1 MTTSTDSRT
10 APARR
15 ALRAVL
21 ATTLALAACAP
32 HDAVVTDRPV
42 RFAGVES
49 SGATNANA
57 NANTN
62 ATVTVA
68 SSTPTPALVATVDP
82 LSDERVNAEDPL
94 PDAPPEPV
102 TPTALEPRVRE
113 LRATAARTGECWST
127 EPYMRIA
134 HAPPAQCETWFDALA
149 RGGEASGYAIGQ
161 SLAENTA
168 GTHEAPMSRL
178 AAVLAALEARPG
190 VAFLLRRMHAAVSP
204 PPAAQRSEP
213 SASAQ
218 PAPWLVFNLVNAFE
232 RASGFPV
239 NDHPVQAN
247 MFDGDART
255 KARPMVIRALRWWE
269 RAGSAHGS
277 WASTSEQ
284 RLRAWLAADDTRAI
298 RAAFLIA
305 QRPSSAQ
312 LVGVAREA
320 LERVQRDT
328 TSAEARSTAR
338 SALQQLSND
347 RARPTLME

>member
-1 MTTSTDSRT
+1 
-10 APARR
+10 
-15 ALRAVL
+15 V
-21 ATTLALAACAP
+21 
-32 HDAVVTDRPV
+32 H
-42 RFAGVES
+42 FAG
-49 SGATNANA
+49 SGGRSDAPANA
-57 NANTN
+57 NAHVNTN
-62 ATVTVA
+62 ANTP
-68 SSTPTPALVATVDP
+68 TPTPALVATVDP
-82 LSDERVNAEDPL
+82 LADERVTAEDSL
-94 PDAPPEPV
+94 PDAPAEPV

-134 HAPPAQCETWFDALA
+134 HAPPAQCEAWFDALA

-161 SLAENTA
+161 SLAENTT
-168 GTHEAPMSRL
+168 GVHEGPMSRL

-190 VAFLLRRMHAAVSP
+190 VAFLLRRMHAAVSAP
-204 PPAAQRSEP
+204 AAAQRSEP
-213 SASAQ
+213 AQQ
-218 PAPWLVFNLVNAFE
+218 PASWLVFNLVNAFE

-269 RAGSAHGS
+269 RVGSAQGS
-277 WASTSEQ
+277 WASMSEQ

-312 LVGVAREA
+312 LLPVAREA

-328 TSAEARSTAR
+328 TSAEARTAAR
-338 SALQQLSND
+338 DALQRLSNE
-347 RARPTLME
+347 RARPALME